1 MLNILSNIYNKFKE
15 TAVGKLKNVYDKVV
29 GKSKP
34 KILLDSIRDVKSK
47 YPENVQRLLNTIGNK
62 KVFNIKICRSVVPK
76 YLETLLNLIS
86 LGKFNEAKIK
96 NDFDKFYHL
105 YMTFDVDNKKYML
118 EKNQL
123 INLSS
128 APKQCD
134 EMINIPSNGIILNDM
149 LENARKKLG
158 DTNFFTYDAFNR
170 NCQAF
175 ITAILKSNNI
185 SSSKSEK
192 FIYQNIEGLKRDLP
206 SYVPKVTKFLTDV
219 GGVVDTAIQKG
230 IIS

>member
-123 INLSS
+123 INLSG

-175 ITAILKSNNI
+175 ITAILKSNNL

-206 SYVPKVTKFLTDV
+206 SYVPKVTKVLTDI

>member
-1 MLNILSNIYNKFKE
+1 MLNVLSNLYNKFKE

-29 GKSKP
+29 GKSRP

-47 YPENVQRLLNTIGNK
+47 YPENVQRLLNTIGNNR
-62 KVFNIKICRSVVPK
+62 VSNIKICRSVVPK

-86 LGKFNEAKIK
+86 FGEFNKAKIK
-96 NDFDKFYHL
+96 NNFDTFYHL
-105 YMTFDVDNKKYML
+105 YMTFDIDNKTYML

-123 INLSS
+123 INLSG
-128 APKQCD
+128 APKKCD
-134 EMINIPSNGIILNDM
+134 NMISVKGGGFTLNEM
-149 LENARKKLG
+149 LENARRKLG
-158 DTNFFTYDAFNR
+158 DTNFFTYDAFER

-175 ITAILKSNNI
+175 ITAILKANNI
-185 SSSKSEK
+185 STPESEK

-206 SYVPKVTKFLTDV
+206 NYVPKVTKFLTDV

-230 IIS
+230 ITS

>member
-123 INLSS
+123 INLSG

-175 ITAILKSNNI
+175 ITAILKSNNL

-206 SYVPKVTKFLTDV
+206 SYVPKVTKVLTDI
-219 GGVVDTAIQKG
+219 GGVVDTALQKG

>member
-15 TAVGKLKNVYDKVV
+15 TAVGKIKNVYDSVV
-29 GKSKP
+29 GKSKGR
-34 KILLDSIRDVKSK
+34 ILLESIRDVKSK

-62 KVFNIKICRSVVPK
+62 KVSNINICRSVVPR
-76 YLETLLNLIS
+76 YLEILLNIIS
-86 LGKFNEAKIK
+86 LGKFGQAKLK
-96 NDFDKFYHL
+96 NNFDKFYHL
-105 YMTFDVDNKKYML
+105 YMTFEIDNKKYML

-128 APKQCD
+128 APKKCE
-134 EMINIPSNGIILNDM
+134 EMVSVSGGGFTLNEM

-158 DTNFFTYDAFNR
+158 DTNFFTYDAFQR

-175 ITAILKSNNI
+175 ITAILKANNI
-185 SSSKSEK
+185 STPESEK
-192 FIYQNIEGLKRDLP
+192 FIYQNIEGLKKDLP
-206 SYVPKVTKFLTDV
+206 NYVPKVTKFLTDI
-219 GGVVDTAIQKG
+219 GGIADTAIQKG